1 MKSKKYTSS
10 NATKATNRNPRRM
23 RFKVISTALTIV
35 VIVGIIL
42 LNVIVSAVADRHP
55 LTIDM
60 SSDKVFTLSEDG
72 QKFAKSVTNKVEI
85 IVFADPEDFFIDSAT
100 ELYAYYQIDFSRQLE
115 RISREVSTALAQ
127 LNKHSDGKITY
138 TFINP
143 DQEPEKY
150 ANYAEYHL
158 GTDYNILFISDERYQ
173 KDSLANMVELP
184 PVDANTINSNVEK
197 VLISKIHALQGD
209 NDRIIQVLT
218 GHSENRD
225 TINGIQRLYELNGY
239 IFEELDITGSTD
251 INKNAE
257 VLLIAAP
264 QTDYTET
271 EIRRIS
277 TWLENDKKRNHHL
290 MVFVDPDKPSSEFPN
305 LYGMLKDEYE
315 IEVTDQRIYESD
327 NNLYF
332 NDGTSYNP
340 DYVWADVPSNKYTAA
355 AYGSGVV
362 KAPNSR
368 RLKCTLPSSATST
381 GIEELGLHLISHSDS
396 ARVKTLGSDAVEDKL
411 KDDEYPLASAI
422 SYVYETQDN
431 NNENKDAT
439 TTVTVFGSS
448 AIAYNS
454 YIRDYSTNNE
464 ELLLGVIHAV
474 TGYQTEIAIS
484 NKVFTKD
491 VTQFSAGAQM
501 TWGIWVFTVS
511 LPALTLVI
519 CLVVFLRRRSL

>member
-72 QKFAKSVTNKVEI
+72 QKFAKSVTNKVE
-85 IVFADPEDFFIDSAT
+85 VVVLADT
-100 ELYAYYQIDFSRQLE
+100 EEYFMSYAEQLYAYSQIDFSRQLE
-115 RISREVSTALAQ
+115 RISREVSTALTQ
-127 LNKHSDGKITY
+127 LNKHSNGKITY
-138 TFINP
+138 TFVNP

-150 ANYAEYHL
+150 AQYAEYNL
-158 GTDYNILFISDERYQ
+158 GTEYNVLFLSGERYQ
-173 KDSLANMVELP
+173 KDSLANMAEP
-184 PVDANTINSNVEK
+184 FDANTVNSKVEH

-218 GHSENRD
+218 GHNENRD
-225 TINGIQRLYELNGY
+225 TISGIQRLYELNGY
-239 IFEELDITGSTD
+239 IFEELDVTGSTD

-264 QTDYTET
+264 QTDYTEA

-277 TWLENDKKRNHHL
+277 AWLENDKKRNHHL
-290 MVFVDPDKPSSEFPN
+290 MVFVDPDKPASEFPN
-305 LYGMLKDEYE
+305 LYGMLKDEYK

-340 DYVWADVPSNKYTAA
+340 DYVWADIPSNKYTST

-396 ARVKTLGSDAVEDKL
+396 ARVKTLGSDAEEEKL
-411 KDDEYPLASAI
+411 KNDEYPLTSAI

-431 NNENKDAT
+431 NNDNKDAT

-474 TGYQTEIAIS
+474 TGYQTEVAIS
-484 NKVFTKD
+484 DKVFTKD

-501 TWGIWVFTVS
+501 TWGIWVFTVG
-511 LPALTLVI
+511 LPATVLLI